1 MEKRDYNEVI
11 RRVHAISGID
21 VRVLGEV
28 NGLPVLCASVGR
40 KDAPALYINGGT
52 HGDEPAGVEAALAF
66 LERGWQA
73 WADGMRF
80 DVIPCLCPWNY
91 IHKARLNAQQVDV
104 NWAFLRDDIPEID
117 ILKRFIAGRVFD
129 AVIDL
134 HEDWES
140 EGFYLYEQ
148 VRDRDPIGREM
159 VAQVAQVCPINPHA
173 EIEGEIAVNGVIHPN
188 MNVSRRKLGEGI
200 PIALYQRG
208 YTGHLVT
215 TETPTARPMHVRVA
229 AHLAA
234 IEVMIERV
242 RREREV

>member
-1 MEKRDYNEVI
+1 MEQRDYNEVI
-11 RRVHAISGID
+11 RRVEVLSGID

-28 NGLPVLCASVGR
+28 DGLPVLCASVGR
-40 KDAPALYINGGT
+40 RAAPVVYINGGT

-66 LERGWQA
+66 LERGWQR
-73 WADGMRF
+73 WTDGLRF
-80 DVIPCLCPWNY
+80 DVIPCLCPWGYVHN
-91 IHKARLNAQQVDV
+91 ARLNAQQVDV
-104 NWAFLRDDIPEID
+104 NWAFLRGDVPEID
-117 ILKRFIAGRVFD
+117 ILKRFIAGRVFE

-148 VRDRDPIGREM
+148 FRDRDPIGREM
-159 VAQVAQVCPINPHA
+159 AAQVARVCPLNTNA
-173 EIEGEIAVNGVIHPN
+173 EIEGEVAVDGVIHPN

-215 TETPTARPMHVRVA
+215 TETPTAQPMPVRVA

-234 IEVMIERV
+234 IEAMIATA
-242 RREREV
+242 

>member
-1 MEKRDYNEVI
+1 MEQRDYNEVI
-11 RRVHAISGID
+11 RRVEALSGID

-28 NGLPVLCASVGR
+28 DGLPVLCASVGR
-40 KDAPALYINGGT
+40 QAAPVVYINGGT

-66 LERGWQA
+66 LERGWQR
-73 WADGMRF
+73 WTDGLRF
-80 DVIPCLCPWNY
+80 DVIPCLCPWGYVHN
-91 IHKARLNAQQVDV
+91 ARLNAQQVDV
-104 NWAFLRDDIPEID
+104 NWAFLRGDVPEID
-117 ILKRFIAGRVFD
+117 ILKRFIAGRVFE

-148 VRDRDPIGREM
+148 FRDRDPIGRKM
-159 VAQVAQVCPINPHA
+159 AAQVARVCPLNTNA
-173 EIEGEIAVNGVIHPN
+173 EIEGEVAVDGVIHPN
-188 MNVSRRKLGEGI
+188 MDVSRRKLGEGI

-215 TETPTARPMHVRVA
+215 TETPTTQPMPVRVA

-234 IEVMIERV
+234 IEAMIATA
-242 RREREV
+242 

>member
-1 MEKRDYNEVI
+1 MEQRDYNEVI
-11 RRVHAISGID
+11 RRVEALSGID

-28 NGLPVLCASVGR
+28 DGLPVLCASVGR
-40 KDAPALYINGGT
+40 RAAPVVYINGGT

-66 LERGWQA
+66 LERGWQR
-73 WADGMRF
+73 WTDGLRF
-80 DVIPCLCPWNY
+80 DVIPCLCPWGYVHN
-91 IHKARLNAQQVDV
+91 ARLNAQQVDV
-104 NWAFLRDDIPEID
+104 NWAFLRGDVPEID
-117 ILKRFIAGRVFD
+117 ILKRFIAGRVFE

-148 VRDRDPIGREM
+148 FRDRDPIGREM
-159 VAQVAQVCPINPHA
+159 AAQVARVCPLNTNA
-173 EIEGEIAVNGVIHPN
+173 EIEGEVAVDGVIHPN

-215 TETPTARPMHVRVA
+215 TETPTTQPMPVRVA

-234 IEVMIERV
+234 IEAMIATA
-242 RREREV
+242 

>member
-11 RRVHAISGID
+11 QRVHAISGID

-28 NGLPVLCASVGR
+28 DGLPVLCASVGR

-91 IHKARLNAQQVDV
+91 IHNARLNAQQVDV

-117 ILKRFIAGRVFD
+117 VLKRFIAGRVFE

-148 VRDRDPIGREM
+148 FRDRDPIGRDM
-159 VAQVAQVCPINPHA
+159 VAQVARVCPINPHA

-188 MNVSRRKLGEGI
+188 MDVSRRKLGEGI
-200 PIALYQRG
+200 PIALCQRG

-215 TETPTARPMHVRVA
+215 TETPTAQPMQVRVA

-242 RREREV
+242 RRKMEV

>member
-1 MEKRDYNEVI
+1 MEQRDYNEVI
-11 RRVHAISGID
+11 RRVEALSGID

-28 NGLPVLCASVGR
+28 AGLPVLCASVGR
-40 KDAPALYINGGT
+40 RAAPVVYINGGT
-52 HGDEPAGVEAALAF
+52 DGDEPAGVEAALAF
-66 LERGWQA
+66 LERGWQR
-73 WADGMRF
+73 WTDGLRF
-80 DVIPCLCPWNY
+80 DVIPCLCPWGYVHN
-91 IHKARLNAQQVDV
+91 ARLNAQQVDV
-104 NWAFLRDDIPEID
+104 NWAFLRGDVPEID
-117 ILKRFIAGRVFD
+117 ILKRFIAGRVFE

-148 VRDRDPIGREM
+148 FRDRDPIGREM
-159 VAQVAQVCPINPHA
+159 AAQVARVCPLNTNA
-173 EIEGEIAVNGVIHPN
+173 EIEGEVAVDGVIHPN

-215 TETPTARPMHVRVA
+215 TETPTAQPMPVRVA

-234 IEVMIERV
+234 IEAMIATA
-242 RREREV
+242 

>member
-1 MEKRDYNEVI
+1 MEQRDYNEVI
-11 RRVHAISGID
+11 RRVEALSGID
-21 VRVLGEV
+21 VRVLNEV
-28 NGLPVLCASVGR
+28 DGLPVLCASVGR
-40 KDAPALYINGGT
+40 RAAPVVYINGGT

-66 LERGWQA
+66 LERGWKR
-73 WADGMRF
+73 WTDGLRF
-80 DVIPCLCPWNY
+80 DVIPCLCPWGYVHN
-91 IHKARLNAQQVDV
+91 ARLNAQQVDV
-104 NWAFLRDDIPEID
+104 NWAFLRGDVPEID
-117 ILKRFIAGRVFD
+117 ILKRFIAGRVFE

-148 VRDRDPIGREM
+148 FRDRDPIGREM
-159 VAQVAQVCPINPHA
+159 AAQVARVCPLNTNA
-173 EIEGEIAVNGVIHPN
+173 EIEGEVAVDGVIHPN

-215 TETPTARPMHVRVA
+215 TETPTAQPMPVRVA

-234 IEVMIERV
+234 IEAMIATA
-242 RREREV
+242 